1 LNLLIVFHSLYSLA
15 GGVDNRLSEL
25 EMNLPSHINREYLL
39 FKDEVDLPHKGRIN
53 ILKSI
58 SIPKFILNEKRK
70 FKYLTYLFGIFNL
83 ILRVLKTR
91 KFLKEKKF
99 DTILAVD
106 DYFSIICLIA
116 SIGLNIKIVCSVRNN
131 WDSLYDNSMIHLLPD
146 FFYKKLLPILM
157 NKYSSSV
164 HCVSEELSEK
174 LNKKYKVK
182 NTKAIYNIFDIEI
195 IKQKANEDID
205 IEGNYF
211 INIGHFNKQKNQK
224 DLIVAYKNLK
234 ENHNIP
240 EKLILIGDGA
250 NIIDCKNLVK
260 DFNLEKDVIF
270 LGKQSNPYKYLKRA
284 SLYISS
290 SLYEGLPAVFIES
303 LILEIPIVSYE
314 FETGSRELTSNL
326 CSLTPDSLV
335 NQMVYFISHKNLI
348 HESISKGNEIV
359 KNKFEKEVILN
370 KWLELL

>member
-1 LNLLIVFHSLYSLA
+1 VFHSLYSLA

-39 FKDEVDLPHKGRIN
+39 FKDEVDLPHNGKIN

-70 FKYLTYLFGIFNL
+70 LKYLTYLFGIFNL
-83 ILRVLKTR
+83 IVRVLKTR

-99 DTILAVD
+99 DAILAVD

-116 SIGLNIKIVCSVRNN
+116 SVGLNIKIVCSVRNN
-131 WDSLYDNSMIHLLPD
+131 WDRLYDNSMIHLLPD

-157 NKYSSSV
+157 NKYSSSI
-164 HCVSEELSEK
+164 HCVSEELAEK
-174 LNKKYKVK
+174 LREQYKVK

-205 IEGNYF
+205 IKGNYF

-234 ENHNIP
+234 ENHNIT
-240 EKLILIGDGA
+240 EKLILIGDGP

>member
-1 LNLLIVFHSLYSLA
+1 MNLLIVFHSLYSLA

-25 EMNLPSHINREYLL
+25 EMNLPAHINREYLL
-39 FKDEVDLPHKGRIN
+39 FKDEVDLPHKGKIN

-58 SIPKFILNEKRK
+58 NIPKFILNEKRK
-70 FKYLTYLFGIFNL
+70 FKYLTYLFGILNL

-91 KFLKEKKF
+91 KFLKGKKF
-99 DTILAVD
+99 ETILAVD

-131 WDSLYDNSMIHLLPD
+131 WDRLYDNSMIHLLPD
-146 FFYKKLLPILM
+146 FFYKKLLPNLM

-164 HCVSEELSEK
+164 HCVSEELAEK
-174 LNKKYKVK
+174 LRKKYKVK
-182 NTKAIYNIFDIEI
+182 NTKAIYNIFDIEK
-195 IKQKANEDID
+195 IKQKANEDIY

-224 DLIVAYKNLK
+224 DLIIVYKDLK
-234 ENHNIP
+234 ENHNIT
-240 EKLILIGDGA
+240 EKLILIGDGP
-250 NIIDCKNLVK
+250 NIIDCKELVK
-260 DFNLEKDVIF
+260 EFNLEKDIIF

-326 CSLTPDSLV
+326 CSLTPDNLV
-335 NQMVYFISHKNLI
+335 NEMVYFISHKNLI
-348 HESISKGNEIV
+348 NESISKGNEIV